1 MMYSRTLDAST
12 GRFTITEDE
21 DGALRAWWP
30 DEEHPAPR
38 TEHSSPRLDA
48 LAPRI
53 IAALAGAPI
62 DFSDVPL
69 PSGPPFHRRCWEV
82 IRAVPAGR
90 TITYADLAE
99 RAGGSASACRAAGGA
114 MRHNPLP
121 VIIPCHRVV
130 GATGPGGFAG
140 TSRRDDPRVLR
151 KLRLLELEA
160 ERRSGRYPAGT
171 LQPAAAGA

>member
-1 MMYSRTLDAST
+1 MNVRTFDTPT
-12 GRFTITEDE
+12 GPFTITEDD

-30 DEEHPAPR
+30 DEDHPAPAR
-38 TEHSSPRLDA
+38 QRSSPRLDA
-48 LAPRI
+48 LVPRL
-53 IAALAGAPI
+53 IAALGGSPT

-69 PSGPPFHRRCWEV
+69 PAGPPFHRRCWKV
-82 IRAVPAGR
+82 IRFVPAGE
-90 TITYADLAE
+90 TITYADLAR
-99 RAGGSASACRAAGGA
+99 RAGGSSMACRAAGGA

-130 GATGPGGFAG
+130 AANGPGGFSG

-160 ERRSGRYPAGT
+160 ARRSGRYRAGM
-171 LQPAAAGA
+171 LQPAAAGV